1 MNEHQISFDISQS
14 ISCQIDPNKATEEV
28 TYFLHGMC
36 SWIYFGD
43 DDENE
48 DEGEDDEVK
57 EVRTKKMM
65 MSEDAE

>member
-1 MNEHQISFDISQS
+1 MR
-14 ISCQIDPNKATEEV
+14 
-28 TYFLHGMC
+28 

-48 DEGEDDEVK
+48 DEGENDEVK

-65 MSEDAE
+65 MKTPSKNMCVTSIYL